1 MSDEKVTEN
10 EENSGWGGW
19 ASWATNAV
27 TSAVEKVNNVAE
39 ESINAIS
46 DASEFMQRDL
56 EEFAKVVKE
65 DSTAILTA
73 ATEASYQSIN
83 HYAGEEI
90 AKETASYTKAGVSI
104 LGSGLRTLVVGV
116 EKVLLESDHESEDE
130 NQKSE
135 IQSKNLLPENKS
147 NTNLEEP
154 VYETNPQTYL
164 RDPMD
169 PNFDNWKVNFNKT
182 IESRKNKL
190 TEILIA
196 RTNVRL
202 MYNKLVPKK
211 ANHNDFWARYLYRLE
226 LEGLVPD
233 TEHVHAPDELELS
246 TASMSALSETDK
258 QESSSPESEPLEV
271 VKKDEIKKIADS
283 DEGDMDDWEKDLDL
297 DITEEEMN
305 KALAEVDDDW
315 DLEEA

>member
-1 MSDEKVTEN
+1 M
-10 EENSGWGGW
+10 
-19 ASWATNAV
+19 
-27 TSAVEKVNNVAE
+27 
-39 ESINAIS
+39 I
-46 DASEFMQRDL
+46 
-56 EEFAKVVKE
+56 
-65 DSTAILTA
+65 
-73 ATEASYQSIN
+73 
-83 HYAGEEI
+83 
-90 AKETASYTKAGVSI
+90 KAGVSI
-104 LGSGLRTLVVGV
+104 LGSGLRTLVDGV

-135 IQSKNLLPENKS
+135 NQSKNLLPENKS

-211 ANHNDFWARYLYRLE
+211 ANHNDFWAR
-226 LEGLVPD
+226 
-233 TEHVHAPDELELS
+233 
-246 TASMSALSETDK
+246 
-258 QESSSPESEPLEV
+258 
-271 VKKDEIKKIADS
+271 
-283 DEGDMDDWEKDLDL
+283 
-297 DITEEEMN
+297 
-305 KALAEVDDDW
+305 
-315 DLEEA
+315 

>member
-1 MSDEKVTEN
+1 M
-10 EENSGWGGW
+10 
-19 ASWATNAV
+19 
-27 TSAVEKVNNVAE
+27 AE

-65 DSTAILTA
+65 DSTAILSA

-90 AKETASYTKAGVSI
+90 AKETANYTKAGVSI
-104 LGSGLRTLVVGV
+104 IGSGLRTLVDGV

-130 NQKSE
+130 KSDNKSE
-135 IQSKNLLPENKS
+135 KTVLPENKS

-154 VYETNPQTYL
+154 IYETNPQTYL

-169 PNFDNWKVNFNKT
+169 PNFDNWKINFNKT

-233 TEHVHAPDELELS
+233 TDHVHAPDELELS
-246 TASMSALSETDK
+246 TASTGTVLSETDK

-283 DEGDMDDWEKDLDL
+283 DEGDIDDWEKDLDL

-315 DLEEA
+315 DLEDA